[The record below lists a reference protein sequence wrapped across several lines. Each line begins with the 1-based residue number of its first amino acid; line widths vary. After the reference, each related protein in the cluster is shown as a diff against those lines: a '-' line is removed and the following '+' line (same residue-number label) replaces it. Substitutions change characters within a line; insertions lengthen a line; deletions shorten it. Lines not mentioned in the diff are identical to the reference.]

1 MLLGVL
7 GDVHGAFEALDRV
20 MALEPDVPIWLCVG
34 DVGSDE
40 GAYPSLPPSH
50 FIKGND
56 EDFDVVARL
65 AGKRAAAARRRF
77 SPAPPPEEFLS
88 PHLHLLPNGRL
99 VEVDGIR
106 VAGLGGT
113 FAPTW
118 YDTAAE
124 ELPSGSRARRT
135 PRRASHSGPGLR
147 TRRLARSDAEV
158 LASGERDDKR
168 RHFVRQEVEACAA
181 LREVD
186 ISSRT
191 RRRAPYW
198 AGTGRGRNDAG
209 KAVINDVLAA
219 MKPRLHV
226 FGHHHRFSEAIREG
240 VPSIGLPLVGD
251 GYLVIDTE
259 GWEWRKVENLDTPR

>member
-1 MLLGVL
+1 
-7 GDVHGAFEALDRV
+7 
-20 MALEPDVPIWLCVG
+20 
-34 DVGSDE
+34 
-40 GAYPSLPPSH
+40 
-50 FIKGND
+50 
-56 EDFDVVARL
+56 
-65 AGKRAAAARRRF
+65 
-77 SPAPPPEEFLS
+77 
-88 PHLHLLPNGRL
+88 LLPNGRL
-99 VEVDGIR
+99 VEIDGVR

-118 YDTAAE
+118 YDTPAE
-124 ELPSGSRARRT
+124 ELPSKSSAGRT
-135 PRRASHSGPGLR
+135 PRRASHSGPGL
-147 TRRLARSDAEV
+147 TDAAAHDVPGRSRA
-158 LASGERDDKR
+158 AAKADDKR

-186 ISSRT
+186 IFLTHEAAR
-191 RRRAPYW
+191 PYW

-259 GWEWRKVENLDTPR
+259 GWEWRKA